1 MFVFPF
7 DLLSLDEL
15 SLLLF
20 LRKIMIFLL
29 FNPFYVKEVKAKF
42 LINLFFNDKIVW
54 YYNSYVFSYGLVF
67 IWKNKDNKILKL
79 QTKQVINKMYITM
92 GNLLNKYASYNYLI
106 YISLLHFLKTF
117 SLFSNLNTCNKTKN
131 S

>member
-42 LINLFFNDKIVW
+42 LINLFFNDKLSDIIILMFSRMVW
-54 YYNSYVFSYGLVF
+54 CSYE
-67 IWKNKDNKILKL
+67 
-79 QTKQVINKMYITM
+79 
-92 GNLLNKYASYNYLI
+92 
-106 YISLLHFLKTF
+106 
-117 SLFSNLNTCNKTKN
+117 KTKITK
-131 S
+131 SLSCKPSRS